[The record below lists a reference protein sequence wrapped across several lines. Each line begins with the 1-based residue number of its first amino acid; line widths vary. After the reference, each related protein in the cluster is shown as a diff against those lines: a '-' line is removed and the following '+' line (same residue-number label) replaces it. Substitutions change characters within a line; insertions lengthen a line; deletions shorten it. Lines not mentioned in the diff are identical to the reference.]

1 MGEQVKLPEGEAKP
15 TEKSVVKPIEKPN
28 LGLVLIGTDEERKAK
43 IESFIKDFGVFAK
56 KMNEGLSGDDCYKDE
71 QVIALF
77 HEYLDLQVS
86 EYIARKD
93 VELKMLGQQIA
104 EATPA
109 SEAQVRS
116 LTKLRDF
123 YPELKSEWAK
133 ALEKAGLKSLNN
145 EEMKKL
151 TNDQAHAMMDHLV
164 PFRNKLGFRDKLP
177 PAGNGGFHTADQH
190 EPQDPGNPGQ
200 PY

>member
-1 MGEQVKLPEGEAKP
+1 MAEQKQLPEAEGKP
-15 TEKSVVKPIEKPN
+15 TEKPVVKPIEKPN
-28 LGLVLIGTDEERKAK
+28 LGIVLIGTDEERKAK

-56 KMNEGLSGDDCYKDE
+56 KLNEGLGADGYQDE
-71 QVIALF
+71 QVVALF

-177 PAGNGGFHTADQH
+177 AAGNGGFVPGDEYPADH
-190 EPQDPGNPGQ
+190 AGR